1 MQNLENL
8 KQRELYIY
16 IENKDESSI
25 PKLFSQYGQ
34 NDYYSLHVPAE
45 RVRMIMALLKLQAII
60 CRIRCTN
67 RYIFFLH
74 YNARMQSCSN

>member
-67 RYIFFLH
+67 RYIFFFTLQCT
-74 YNARMQSCSN
+74 NAKLL